1 MNKLRIRGAGA
12 LHQDDAYIVE
22 VFDSTLPYLEAI
34 GSGGM
39 WGSRPFSEKEGFR
52 EQTAAD
58 VRASERYRA
67 RGEGEALRIFIAD
80 AEVEPSSAAAAAAPL
95 PLPSGSDDE
104 PRRHAGLRYWTADD
118 GALLLSVGAAF
129 VRDDWLP
136 GHVKSQFHVDAIRA
150 ELEGKEGFVYLDVL
164 ITDFRTGHER
174 KGAGKALV
182 KQARDYG
189 LERGAKTLYL
199 DAWAGNGRK
208 LVKFYR
214 NLGFSI
220 VADFGMKRANG
231 TIWPGTLMRVGLEGS
246 ERNDEGH

>member
-1 MNKLRIRGAGA
+1 MNKLRIREAGA
-12 LHQDDAYIVE
+12 LPQDDAYIVE
-22 VFDSTLPYLEAI
+22 VFDSTLPYLEAM
-34 GSGGM
+34 GSHGM

-52 EQTAAD
+52 EQTARD

-80 AEVEPSSAAAAAAPL
+80 AEVQPSSAAPL
-95 PLPSGSDDE
+95 LIPSGGDDE
-104 PRRHAGLRYWTADD
+104 PRRHAGLRYWTGDD
-118 GALLLSVGAAF
+118 GALLLSVGAVF
-129 VRDDWLP
+129 VRDNWLP

-164 ITDFRTGHER
+164 VTDFRTGHER
-174 KGAGKALV
+174 QGAGEALV

-208 LVKFYR
+208 LVEFYR
-214 NLGFSI
+214 KLGFSI
-220 VADFGMKRANG
+220 VADFEMKRANG

-246 ERNDEGH
+246 ERNEGQ